1 MSFDDELNNFGGEDS
16 SSDISEPTIPSEP
29 PIPQEPQVPEN
40 LSDPF
45 SAPPISQPTPQP
57 MPQPPVQPPITNAV
71 PPQSGS
77 YYSPRSG
84 YPSPAENHYNNQRG
98 IPNNGGG
105 GNYPPDGG
113 SFYNSPESPNPP
125 KKSHKGL
132 KALAIFACVALLCYT
147 SIQCYQ
153 FASENESFRKFF
165 GHDNKVTESEKTGEE
180 TPSLDDDEKDSKKEE
195 KPKTEPTGVAQDW
208 IQLAA
213 REGAMSIPDIVDKV
227 MPSSVG
233 VSSTFVGQGQ
243 SFSMWGFGMTEPYE
257 KEMTGTGT
265 GIIMNEDGYI
275 VTNAHVIYD
284 NESQYKCGL
293 AKKVQV
299 VLNDQCYEGETQFE
313 AEVIGYD
320 VEEDLAVLKI
330 DTDQKLVT
338 AEFGSSDE
346 LRVGELVVAIGNPLG
361 FDLFGSVSTGI
372 VSALDREMTINEST
386 MRLIQTDTA
395 INAGNSGG
403 PLINSFGQVV
413 GINSAKLSSSYYGE
427 ASVEGLCFA
436 IPMSHA
442 KQIVDDLI
450 SFGFV
455 RGKPLLGI
463 SGYDVTETAS
473 QQYGLPIGVSVV
485 EVVPGGAADLAGI
498 QVNDII
504 IAINGETITTYEEL
518 NSIKNTFKAGDTIT
532 VTVARYNQDIDFSV
546 TLQEKQP
553 TENAASN

>member
-1 MSFDDELNNFGGEDS
+1 MPFDDELNNSGEEDLV
-16 SSDISEPTIPSEP
+16 SDISEPTIPTEP
-29 PIPQEPQVPEN
+29 EIPQEPQAPELVN
-40 LSDPF
+40 DPF

-57 MPQPPVQPPITNAV
+57 MPQPTVQPPITNAV

-84 YPSPAENHYNNQRG
+84 YPSAPENYYNNQRS

-105 GNYPPDGG
+105 NYPPNGG
-113 SFYNSPESPNPP
+113 SYYNSPDTPNPP

-132 KALAIFACVALLCYT
+132 KALAIFACIALLCYT

-153 FASENESFRKFF
+153 FATENESFRKFF
-165 GHDNKVTESEKTGEE
+165 GHDTETSESVKENAPT
-180 TPSLDDDEKDSKKEE
+180 DDEANAEKEE
-195 KPKTEPTGVAQDW
+195 KEAKPKTEPTGIAQDW

-243 SFSMWGFGMTEPYE
+243 SFSMWGFGMPENYE

-299 VLNDQCYEGETQFE
+299 VLNDQCYEGETQFD

-338 AEFGSSDE
+338 AEFGSSDD

-372 VSALDREMTINEST
+372 VSALDREITINEST
-386 MRLIQTDTA
+386 LSLIQTDTA

-403 PLINSFGQVV
+403 PLINSFGQVI

-442 KQIVDDLI
+442 KLIVDDLI
-450 SFGFV
+450 SFGYV

-485 EVVPGGAADLAGI
+485 EVSPGGAADLAGI

-504 IAINGETITTYEEL
+504 VAINGETITTYEEL
-518 NSIKNTFKAGDTIT
+518 NNIKNKFKAGDTIT
-532 VTVARYNQDIDFSV
+532 VTVVRYNQDIDFSV

-553 TENAASN
+553 TETTAAN